1 MPESYLTHP
10 AHLAVSDL
18 PFIVAPKRETR
29 IVSAIVN
36 GRECSQEF
44 PVFGCWL
51 AGEHIAIREH
61 EYQAAVYAET
71 SRLTDALI
79 EAGATEVD
87 AQLISARVV
96 STRLGVPVD
105 LGPTERRALIR
116 HAALVASMTNRLAEE
131 SEAWNLRIV
140 AAAIANRLP
149 GCEDWDEARAATL
162 PRALQNAI
170 VAFMDHE
177 RHGAVAQDPEA
188 LVSAMAE
195 TLGKLG
201 PVADSSP
208 PPSTGRIASG
218 GASDSG
224 PAIPPS
230 PASDSPGSRASS
242 SSRRSKKAS
251 GG

>member
-1 MPESYLTHP
+1 M
-10 AHLAVSDL
+10 SDL
-18 PFIVAPKRETR
+18 PFLVAPKRETR

-36 GRECSQEF
+36 GQECSLEF

-51 AGEHIAIREH
+51 AGETIAIREH
-61 EYQAAVYAET
+61 EYQSAVYAET

-79 EAGATEVD
+79 EAGTPEPD
-87 AQLISARVV
+87 AQLISARIV

-131 SEAWNLRIV
+131 AEAWNLRIV

-162 PRALQNAI
+162 PGPIRDAI

-188 LVSAMAE
+188 LVEAMAE
-195 TLGKLG
+195 TLGKLA
-201 PVADSSP
+201 PLADSSP
-208 PPSTGRIASG
+208 PPSTGPIASG
-218 GASDSG
+218 AVSG
-224 PAIPPS
+224 SGLETPPS
-230 PASDSPGSRASS
+230 LASSSPSSRPRS
-242 SSRRSKKAS
+242 SSRRSKKANA
-251 GG
+251 G